1 MANGKYMNNIAIAG
15 LVLEM
20 DRMERQ
26 RRAGRTILRV
36 IGKLAEDRGG
46 KEIARLVKEA
56 ERALSRRRGRG

>member
-36 IGKLAEDRGG
+36 IGKLAEDREE